1 MVAAEGEFFHRAR
14 GVVVYHLHQQAADGV
29 VVRLADGAC
38 VGVFQVDGEGDG
50 LRLFVGGGGVV
61 VLVVAGGQQQEGAQK
76 PYEVKLR

>member
-1 MVAAEGEFFHRAR
+1 MVLSPVSLMVR
-14 GVVVYHLHQQAADGV
+14 VVS
-29 VVRLADGAC
+29 RLADGAC

-50 LRLFVGGGGVV
+50 LRFVAGGDGFV